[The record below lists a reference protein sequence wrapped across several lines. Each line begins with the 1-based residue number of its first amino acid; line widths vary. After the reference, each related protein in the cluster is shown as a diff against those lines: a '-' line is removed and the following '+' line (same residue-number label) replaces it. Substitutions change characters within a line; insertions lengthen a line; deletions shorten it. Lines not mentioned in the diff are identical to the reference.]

1 MNQPPTY
8 LPTNLPWLKG
18 LALEA
23 LPKEATPS
31 VASARAYCKRLAT
44 GRYENFSVASFF
56 LPKPLRQHFFNVY
69 AYCRWSD
76 DLADE
81 TGDTGVSTDLLNWWE
96 EELRFCYAG
105 TPRHPVF
112 VALEETIHQFDIP
125 MTPFQDLLTA
135 FRQDQ
140 RISRYAT
147 YDELMA
153 YCRYSANPV
162 GRLVLYLCGYRDEQ
176 RQLLSDATCSALQ
189 LTNFWQ
195 DVTVD
200 LEKGRIYLPL
210 EDLRRFGYTEEEL
223 CNRIVNDRFITLMRF
238 EVERARELFQTGLQ
252 LCEQLDRR
260 VRLDIELFNRGGLA
274 ILDQIKAQGYDTLTR
289 RPSLS
294 KARKMG
300 LILRY
305 AGKRLTTDRR
315 LGIWNL
321 G

>member
-1 MNQPPTY
+1 MNQHPPY
-8 LPTNLPWLKG
+8 LPVNLPSLKG
-18 LALEA
+18 LALDA
-23 LPKEATPS
+23 LPGEASPS
-31 VASARAYCKRLAT
+31 VTSARAYCKRLAT

-56 LPKPLRQHFFNVY
+56 LPTPLRQHFYSVY
-69 AYCRWSD
+69 AYCRWAD

-81 TGDTGVSTDLLNWWE
+81 TEDTAVSMELLNWWE
-96 EELRFCYAG
+96 DELRLCYAG
-105 TPRHPVF
+105 TPHHPVF
-112 VALEETIHQFDIP
+112 VALEETIHKFDIP
-125 MTPFQDLLTA
+125 MAPFQDLLTA

-140 RISRYAT
+140 RVRRYDT
-147 YDELMA
+147 YDELMG
-153 YCRYSANPV
+153 YCRFSANPV

-176 RQLLSDATCSALQ
+176 RQLLSDDTCSALQ

-223 CNRIVNDRFITLMRF
+223 CNRILNDRFISLMQF
-238 EVERARELFQTGLQ
+238 EVERARALFHTGLS
-252 LCEQLDRR
+252 LCRQLDRR

-274 ILDQIKAQGYDTLTR
+274 ILDQIADQGYDTLTR

-294 KARKMG
+294 KARKIG

-305 AGKRLTTDRR
+305 AGKRLM
-315 LGIWNL
+315 G
-321 G
+321 